1 MVGRAT
7 IGDNCDRPCSRA
19 LRLRVHKRYCDDV
32 GSFLSMRLK
41 GVFVDIW
48 WWVRRSVVPTS
59 DINPTSFIC
68 PYFGSRAA
76 RRPKASRIDKSGRY
90 VPNVYGKLG
99 KVLNGFR
106 SRGTGVHSLSSI
118 FPSRRVPSPGAYLDQ
133 YAQELV
139 AALASIRREQLN
151 LAVKILEG
159 ALESDATIF
168 CCGNG
173 GSAAI
178 ANHMLCDHQK
188 GINAGTHHRPRVVSL
203 SSNVEMATAVSNDI
217 GFSEVFAFPLVAIS
231 SSGDSEN
238 IVRAL
243 AAAANLGM
251 RTIALTGFDGGRSRG
266 LAEVAIHVDGRNYG
280 VIEDAHQACMHVMAQ
295 YLRHLAIAQ
304 ETLGQHRF

>member
-1 MVGRAT
+1 
-7 IGDNCDRPCSRA
+7 
-19 LRLRVHKRYCDDV
+19 
-32 GSFLSMRLK
+32 
-41 GVFVDIW
+41 
-48 WWVRRSVVPTS
+48 
-59 DINPTSFIC
+59 
-68 PYFGSRAA
+68 
-76 RRPKASRIDKSGRY
+76 
-90 VPNVYGKLG
+90 
-99 KVLNGFR
+99 
-106 SRGTGVHSLSSI
+106 
-118 FPSRRVPSPGAYLDQ
+118 
-133 YAQELV
+133 V

-217 GFSEVFAFPLVAIS
+217 GFSEVFAFPLGIHGRKDDVLVAIS